1 MHADQRYRG
10 SLATNLMEP
19 VRPITDSLVLDRLD
33 STICPEGTCTRNPGK
48 ACAASVRGWHGD

>member
-1 MHADQRYRG
+1 
-10 SLATNLMEP
+10 MEP